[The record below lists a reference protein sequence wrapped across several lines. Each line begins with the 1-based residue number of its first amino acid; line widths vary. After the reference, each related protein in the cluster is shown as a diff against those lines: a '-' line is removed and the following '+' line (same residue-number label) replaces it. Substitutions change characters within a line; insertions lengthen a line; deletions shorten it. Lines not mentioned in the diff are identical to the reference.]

1 MKRPQP
7 VRQRDQVNNNDVR
20 SESAEKSV
28 RQSAQFRRKR
38 DPLDLNAVVNR
49 ESRRDLIDEQ
59 RDLMSSLSEM
69 ICILKDNS
77 VAASIKK
84 TVSKEAHP
92 QGA

>member
-1 MKRPQP
+1 
-7 VRQRDQVNNNDVR
+7 
-20 SESAEKSV
+20 
-28 RQSAQFRRKR
+28 
-38 DPLDLNAVVNR
+38 VVNR